1 MTTAPV
7 LAPSNT
13 DTNDPT
19 THVICCNW
27 NVALCGLDVSGQPV
41 VPDGVGHD
49 CIVCLDLEEQRCPHC
64 GTEPAE
70 TAR

>member
-13 DTNDPT
+13 DVNDRT

-27 NVALCGLDVSGQPV
+27 DIALCGLDVSDEPV

-49 CIVCLDLEEQRCPHC
+49 CIVCLDLEEQRCPDC